1 MNEKMRKRLVYGSL
15 VLAIIYGAYN
25 FSGSGKKL
33 MVEAPATIQPMAGA
47 TPVVEEKLRAETVA
61 ALESE
66 TWGRDPFGK
75 PRKAVESA
83 PRQTWT
89 LRGIIYNATR
99 PLAYINGSRVGVG
112 DKVNNA
118 TVVAID
124 KTKVTL
130 EFGGSQFD
138 VFVRKG

>member
-1 MNEKMRKRLVYGSL
+1 MNEQLRKRLVYGAL
-15 VLAIIYGAYN
+15 VLAIIYGVYN
-25 FSGSGKKL
+25 FLPARKPTVVTPPETIEPLVGAVAEAAAKL
-33 MVEAPATIQPMAGA
+33 DEP
-47 TPVVEEKLRAETVA
+47 TVA
-61 ALESE
+61 ALEARP
-66 TWGRDPFGK
+66 WGRDPFGK
-75 PRKAVESA
+75 PTRAVEA
-83 PRQTWT
+83 TPRQTWT
-89 LRGIIYNATR
+89 LRGIIYSAAK
-99 PLAYINGSRVGVG
+99 PLAYINGARVGIG